1 MTMPADISKGPW
13 DRLIGTESRRSSTDG
28 DSYEVKIK
36 RKEIVSVNLDL
47 SFVSGF
53 VLGFESGLPG
63 VG

>member
-1 MTMPADISKGPW
+1 MTMPADISKSPW
-13 DRLIGTESRRSSTDG
+13 DRLIGTESRCSTDG
-28 DSYEVKIK
+28 DSYEVKTK

-53 VLGFESGLPG
+53 VLGFQSGLLG